1 MIFFLKGILIGLVFG
16 MPVGAIGAMTIHRTL
31 TRNIW
36 AGIITGMG
44 SSLADCT
51 YASVG
56 AFGVT
61 FVSGFLL
68 ANELLI
74 SIIGA
79 LVILG
84 MGIFRLLQSAPD
96 PHNTQTSGGGVTM
109 FLSAFSVAIMNPVL
123 IMSFMVA
130 FTTLGLVSEI
140 GIIAKLA
147 IIFGVFVGT
156 WIWWGI
162 LLAAVE
168 YIKRKKGG
176 FNMLRMNQVFG
187 VVFILFAV
195 GIIIKAFL

>member
-36 AGIITGMG
+36 AGIITGIG

-51 YASVG
+51 YAAVG

-187 VVFILFAV
+187 VVFILFAL